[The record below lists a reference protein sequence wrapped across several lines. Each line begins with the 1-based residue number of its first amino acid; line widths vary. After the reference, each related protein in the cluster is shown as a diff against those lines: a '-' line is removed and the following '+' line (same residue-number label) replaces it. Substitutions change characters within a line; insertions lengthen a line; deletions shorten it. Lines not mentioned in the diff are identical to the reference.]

1 METLYHPSLYDEA
14 RPVPSLWKA
23 RLAERPDL
31 GRPLGEDARCD
42 VAVIGGG
49 YTGLSAA
56 LHLARD
62 HGVEVR
68 VLEAGPIGWGAS
80 GRNGG
85 LCCLAATKLT
95 IRSMI
100 DRFGLEETKRF
111 YRAQLDGIDL
121 VRSLGQDEAI
131 DFEACGDGNFTV
143 AHKPSRFPVLEQEA
157 EALARLFGI
166 ETKLYGKEAF
176 AEVGYDS
183 QEQFGALQVAAG
195 FGLNPLEFALGLGR
209 AATRR
214 GAVLHPRSRV
224 LAWTKEGGEHE
235 LATTGGQL
243 KARQV
248 IVATNGFTP
257 EDLHPTFGGRL
268 LPVISNILTTRPL
281 SAAELA
287 AQSWNTDCPVCNTR
301 ELLFYFR
308 LLPDK
313 RFLFGARGDL
323 TGRPEH
329 GERMGR
335 WLAGRLGQVFP
346 AWREVP
352 VEHFWRGLV
361 CMTRKLAPSIGRLA
375 DDPTVWYALGYHG
388 NGVNT
393 APWAGRLLARLIA
406 GAASPERDVPAV
418 FAGLPAGFPMAGLRL
433 WVLRGA
439 QAYYRFQ
446 DDFR

>member
-1 METLYHPSLYDEA
+1 MARLYHPSLYDDV
-14 RPVPSLWKA
+14 RPVPSLWEA
-23 RLAERPDL
+23 QLGERPEL
-31 GRPLGEDARCD
+31 GRPLREEARCD

-85 LCCLAATKLT
+85 FCCLAATKLT
-95 IRSMI
+95 IAGMI

-111 YRAQLDGIDL
+111 YGAQLEGIDL
-121 VRSLGQDEAI
+121 VRSLGRDQDI
-131 DFEACGDGNFTV
+131 DFEASGDGNLTV
-143 AHKPSRFPVLEQEA
+143 AHKPSRFPVLEEEA
-157 EALARLFGI
+157 EALTGLFGI
-166 ETKLYGKEAF
+166 QTKLYGREAF

-183 QEQFGALQVAAG
+183 REQFGALRTAAG
-195 FGLNPLEFALGLGR
+195 FGLNPLAFTLGLGR
-209 AATRR
+209 AAARL
-214 GAVLHPRSRV
+214 GAVLHPHSRV
-224 LAWTKEGGEHE
+224 LDWTKAGGRHL
-235 LATTGGQL
+235 LATAGGRL
-243 KARQV
+243 DAGRV

-257 EDLHPTFGGRL
+257 EDLHPAFGGRL

-287 AQSWNTDCPVCNTR
+287 AQSWITESPVCNTR

-308 LLPDK
+308 VLPDQ

-323 TGRPEH
+323 TGRPRD
-329 GERMGR
+329 GERMRR
-335 WLAGRLGQVFP
+335 WLVRRLGQVFP

-406 GAASPERDVPAV
+406 GQASLEADVPAV
-418 FAGLPAGFPMAGLRL
+418 FAGLPAGFPLAGLRR

-446 DDFR
+446 DEIR

>member
-1 METLYHPSLYDEA
+1 M
-14 RPVPSLWKA
+14 
-23 RLAERPDL
+23 
-31 GRPLGEDARCD
+31 
-42 VAVIGGG
+42 
-49 YTGLSAA
+49 
-56 LHLARD
+56 
-62 HGVEVR
+62 
-68 VLEAGPIGWGAS
+68 LEAGPIGWGAS

-85 LCCLAATKLT
+85 FCCLAATKLT
-95 IRSMI
+95 IAGMI

-111 YRAQLDGIDL
+111 YRSQLDGIDL
-121 VRSLGQDEAI
+121 VRSLGQDEGI
-131 DFEACGDGNFTV
+131 DFEASGDGNFTV
-143 AHKPSRFPVLEQEA
+143 AHKPSRFQALEQEA
-157 EALARLFGI
+157 EALRGLFGI
-166 ETKLYGKEAF
+166 ETKLYGQEAF
-176 AEVGYDS
+176 GEVGYDS
-183 QEQFGALQVAAG
+183 REQFGALHVAAG

-209 AATRR
+209 AAARR

-224 LAWTKEGGEHE
+224 LAWTKEGGDHV
-235 LATTGGQL
+235 LATTGGRL
-243 KARQV
+243 RARQV

-257 EDLHPTFGGRL
+257 EDLHPAFGRRL

-335 WLAGRLGQVFP
+335 WLVRRLGQVFP

-406 GAASPERDVPAV
+406 GQARLEADVPAV
-418 FAGLPAGFPMAGLRL
+418 YAGLPAVFPLAGLRL
-433 WVLRGA
+433 WVLQGA
-439 QAYYRFQ
+439 QADYRIQ
-446 DDFR
+446 DEIR

>member
-1 METLYHPSLYDEA
+1 METLYHPSLYDHA
-14 RPVPSLWKA
+14 QPVPSLWEA
-23 RLAERPDL
+23 LEVERPAL
-31 GRPLGEDARCD
+31 GQPLGEEARCD

-95 IRSMI
+95 IAAMI

-111 YRAQLDGIDL
+111 YGAQLDGIDL
-121 VRSLGQDEAI
+121 VRSLGQDEDI
-131 DFEACGDGNFTV
+131 DFEASGDGNLTV
-143 AHKPSRFPVLEQEA
+143 AHKPSRFQDLEEEA
-157 EALARLFGI
+157 EALTGLFGI
-166 ETKLYGKEAF
+166 ETKLYDKVSFTEI
-176 AEVGYDS
+176 GYDS
-183 QEQFGALQVAAG
+183 QEQFGALHVAAG
-195 FGLNPLEFALGLGR
+195 FGLNPLRFALGLGQ
-209 AATRR
+209 AAARR
-214 GAVLHPRSRV
+214 GAMLHPGSRV
-224 LAWTKEGGEHE
+224 LAWTKEGGEH
-235 LATTGGQL
+235 LLSTSGGRL
-243 KARQV
+243 RARQV

-257 EDLHPTFGGRL
+257 EDLHPAFGGRL
-268 LPVISNILTTRPL
+268 LPVISNIITTRPL

-287 AQSWNTDCPVCNTR
+287 AQSWITESPVCNTR

-308 LLPDK
+308 MLPDK

-329 GERMGR
+329 GARMGR
-335 WLAGRLGQVFP
+335 WLARRLGQVFP

-352 VEHFWRGLV
+352 IEHFWRGLV
-361 CMTRKLAPSIGRLA
+361 CMTRTLAPSIGRLA
-375 DDPTVWYALGYHG
+375 EDPTVWYALGYHG

-406 GAASPERDVPAV
+406 GQASLEASVPAV
-418 FAGLPAGFPMAGLRL
+418 FAGLPAGFPLAGLRL

-446 DDFR
+446 DDVR